1 MFLAKLILFSIA
13 IFQGVVIGFTL
24 LNSPFFKSKSNRFLA
39 FALFSVSWILFDITL
54 EITDSYKTYPFL
66 KFVEIFDALL
76 LFPSFIL
83 LFVMHQVQS
92 SDSIAKKNYKLFI
105 PALSIILILILL
117 DLNIQNTEEI
127 NESNALILLILV
139 ALMYISI
146 LSFIPYS
153 LIKTY
158 KYIQLS
164 KHKEEKKWL
173 LSLWKFE
180 TFLLS
185 MVILLFVSSPFA
197 VETIS
202 STIQMIALFATLFIH
217 WVAYSGVY
225 KLKLKS
231 DREKV
236 RALLTIKV
244 FNTGRIK
251 NETTTNKPKLKAPVK
266 INTDLEKENIY
277 LKELEELC
285 LTNKIYRDSKI
296 DRNKVAEMLGISPN
310 YFSQII
316 NSNTGN
322 NFTTYINQYRVEDV
336 KSFIKDEKF
345 DNYSL
350 LAIGLE
356 CGFSSKSSFHNTF
369 KKFTGMTPNAYKKSL
384 KKY

>member
-13 IFQGVVIGFTL
+13 IFQGAVIGFTL
-24 LNSPFFKSKSNRFLA
+24 LNSPFFRSKSNRFLA
-39 FALFSVSWILFDITL
+39 FALFSVSWILLDISL

-66 KFVEIFDALL
+66 KFIEIFDALL

-83 LFVMHQVQS
+83 LFVMHQIQS
-92 SDSIAKKNYKLFI
+92 YDTISKKKYRLFI
-105 PALSIILILILL
+105 PALSIIIILILL
-117 DLNIQNTEEI
+117 DLNIQNTEGI
-127 NESNALILLILV
+127 NENNALTVIILV
-139 ALMYISI
+139 AFMYISI

-164 KHKEEKKWL
+164 KHREEKKWL
-173 LSLWKFE
+173 LSLWRFE

-185 MVILLFVSSPFA
+185 MVILLFISSPFA
-197 VETIS
+197 VETITN
-202 STIQMIALFATLFIH
+202 TIQIIAFFATIFIH
-217 WVAYSGVY
+217 WIAYSGIY

-236 RALLTIKV
+236 KALLTVKI
-244 FNTGRIK
+244 FNSNKIK
-251 NETTTNKPKLKAPVK
+251 NTTTTNNHNSKASVK
-266 INTDLEKENIY
+266 INTDLEKENTY

-285 LTNKIYRDSKI
+285 LTKKIYRDSRI

-316 NSNTGN
+316 NSKTGN

-336 KSFIKDEKF
+336 KSFIKDEQF

>member
-13 IFQGVVIGFTL
+13 IFQGAVIGFTL

-39 FALFSVSWILFDITL
+39 FALFSASWILLDISL

-66 KFVEIFDALL
+66 KFIEIFDALL

-92 SDSIAKKNYKLFI
+92 YDTISKKKYRLFI
-105 PALSIILILILL
+105 PALSIIIILILL

-127 NESNALILLILV
+127 NENNALIVLILV
-139 ALMYISI
+139 GFMYIFI

-173 LSLWKFE
+173 LSLWRFE

-185 MVILLFVSSPFA
+185 MVILLFILSPFA
-197 VETIS
+197 VETIAS
-202 STIQMIALFATLFIH
+202 IIQIIALFTTLFIH
-217 WVAYSGVY
+217 WIAYSGIY

-236 RALLTIKV
+236 KALLTVKI
-244 FNTGRIK
+244 FNSNKIK
-251 NETTTNKPKLKAPVK
+251 NTTTDNHNSKASVK
-266 INTDLEKENIY
+266 INTDLEKENTY

-285 LTNKIYRDSKI
+285 LTKKIYRDSRI

-316 NSNTGN
+316 NSKTGN

-336 KSFIKDEKF
+336 KSFIKDEQF